1 MQHFSVFTDNLLSLA
16 NFIAKCAGGL
26 FMLSG
31 SLITQSKHILSL
43 IDLLGIP
50 TGTLQGGF
58 YSTHLSRSLVEPGLG
73 RLTLHPTESSVFSVT
88 SGSVFLQSIKQTEK
102 SLQVVLFA

>member
-1 MQHFSVFTDNLLSLA
+1 
-16 NFIAKCAGGL
+16 
-26 FMLSG
+26 MLSG
-31 SLITQSKHILSL
+31 SLETQSKNVLEL
-43 IDLLGIP
+43 IHLLGIAAGD
-50 TGTLQGGF
+50 TQGGF
-58 YSTHLSRSLVEPGLG
+58 YSEHLSHSFVEQGLG